1 MPHKLNANRRAKIPK
16 QKHRVTKRAEYNE
29 GLRRRRD
36 VTAWINDE
44 VLGLWSAARRTT
56 PGGQPRHSDLAIE
69 LCLTLGMLFKQ
80 PLRQTQGFIRGIAK
94 ILGVEIAVPDFSTLS
109 RRGNGLILLT
119 SSRADKQAAT
129 FTTIPEV
136 ECRRKKF
143 FILNEYMF
151 IIAIYRTGDEMNS
164 KSNDFS
170 KYREWDK
177 RNVFHPWEG
186 MEQFGDKREDRNF
199 AERAAGIYVYDEFGK
214 QVIDGPAGMWCM
226 QLGYGRTDLVEAMA
240 DQATKM
246 AYCSPFS
253 ESNSVSAEF
262 AHEIAKRTPGDLN
275 TVYFTTCG
283 STAVDIA
290 IRFVHFRN
298 NVLGK
303 PNKKKV
309 ISRQHAYHGGTYLS
323 ASLSGKP
330 KERVWLDTA
339 DDICHF
345 LPDVNPLHRAE
356 GQSMEAFLDEKVSD
370 LENAILDLGP
380 ENVALFIA
388 EPVLASGG
396 VIVPPEGY
404 HKRCLDVC
412 RKHDV
417 LYHSDEV
424 VTAFGRCGHWFASE
438 DVFGIRPDIITI
450 AKGMTSGM
458 VPMGAAIF
466 SDRLLKDLEG
476 ELGAGK
482 SFAAGYTYTGHP
494 VCASVGL
501 KNIEIFEAEN
511 VLEHVRDITPYFQ
524 KRLRALLDLPAVV
537 DARGVGLI
545 GCVECSVSKD
555 GEVSKGINETLGEKI
570 DAICQELG
578 LNLRPIGNLLVFSPP
593 LVITKAQINDLFD
606 ILEKGIAKGT
616 EGLIAEGYTVG

>member
-1 MPHKLNANRRAKIPK
+1 M
-16 QKHRVTKRAEYNE
+16 
-29 GLRRRRD
+29 
-36 VTAWINDE
+36 
-44 VLGLWSAARRTT
+44 
-56 PGGQPRHSDLAIE
+56 
-69 LCLTLGMLFKQ
+69 
-80 PLRQTQGFIRGIAK
+80 
-94 ILGVEIAVPDFSTLS
+94 
-109 RRGNGLILLT
+109 
-119 SSRADKQAAT
+119 
-129 FTTIPEV
+129 
-136 ECRRKKF
+136 
-143 FILNEYMF
+143 NEYIVIDGETKGELKMSS
-151 IIAIYRTGDEMNS
+151 IR
-164 KSNDFS
+164 NDFS
-170 KYREWDK
+170 KCREWDK

-186 MEQFGDKREDRNF
+186 MERFGDDRDDRNF
-199 AERAAGIYVYDEFGK
+199 VETADGIYVFDEHGNK
-214 QVIDGPAGMWCM
+214 VIDGPAGMWCM
-226 QLGYGRTDLVEAMA
+226 QLGYGRVDLAEAMA
-240 DQATKM
+240 EQAKKM

-262 AHEIAKRTPGDLN
+262 AHEIAKRAPGDLN

-298 NVLGK
+298 NLLGR

-356 GQSMEAFLDEKVSD
+356 GQSIEAFLDEKVED
-370 LENAILDLGP
+370 LESAILELGP

-404 HKRCLDVC
+404 HKRCLEIC
-412 RKHDV
+412 RKYDI

-424 VTAFGRCGHWFASE
+424 VTGFGRCGHWFASE
-438 DVFGIRPDIITI
+438 EVFGIQPDIITI

-458 VPMGAAIF
+458 VPMGAAVF
-466 SDRLLKDLEG
+466 SDRLLEGLAG

-482 SFAAGYTYTGHP
+482 FFAAGYTYSGHP
-494 VCASVGL
+494 VCSAVGL
-501 KNIEIFEAEN
+501 KNIEAFEKEG
-511 VLEHVRDITPYFQ
+511 VLEHVREITPYFQ
-524 KRLRALLDLPAVV
+524 ERLRALLKLPAVV

-545 GCVECSVSKD
+545 GCVECSVSRD
-555 GEVSKGINETLGEKI
+555 GEVSKEINETLGEKF
-570 DAICQELG
+570 DAICKKLG
-578 LNLRPIGNLLVFSPP
+578 LHLRPLGNLLVFSPP
-593 LVITKAQINDLFD
+593 LVITIAQIDELFD
-606 ILEKGIAKGT
+606 ILEEGITKGT
-616 EGLIAEGYTVG
+616 EDLIADGYTVG